1 MPSSPDGGRE
11 ASEGSLNVAL
21 DDNSQAGRK
30 YSPSYKALALIAIIV
45 LLFGGGWAGFD
56 PRGRPEATSVM
67 AEMRI
72 AALARELAPQAVAGG
87 NEADAADRAGALL
100 DAARA
105 AGIEPR
111 EALDSAFPDASEILA
126 MLSLDRDVDDFLEYS
141 ERDDPAGDY
150 YRDEAREAIR
160 MRPLRDR
167 YEAAFASAAAAL
179 SGSSPAASTSLGS
192 GKKPYIA
199 SPRDVWLPAKRELPL
214 SHPYALDV
222 FFFKVERSG
231 EAERGPTI
239 RALYPGI
246 VVAAASDWSGGQG
259 VATWKRGGLSPAAGN
274 GVVIYDPSSRRYVSY
289 FHLSSL
295 ALRKGDYVDAGAAIG
310 RGGNSG
316 MNARKAGHGEHVHIE
331 IFDTRRDESLSAE
344 EIYDLLRK

>member
-1 MPSSPDGGRE
+1 M
-11 ASEGSLNVAL
+11 AL
-21 DDNSQAGRK
+21 EENPQENRK
-30 YSPSYKALALIAIIV
+30 YSPSYKVLSAIAILV

-56 PRGRPEATSVM
+56 PKGRPEATAAM
-67 AEMRI
+67 ADMEI
-72 AALARELAPQAVAGG
+72 AKLARELAPQAVA
-87 NEADAADRAGALL
+87 EASGEETADRVRTLAE
-100 DAARA
+100 AAA
-105 AGIEPR
+105 SAGIDPR
-111 EALDSAFPDASEILA
+111 DALGSAFPDASEILA

-150 YRDEAREAIR
+150 YRDEAREAIK

-167 YEAAFASAAAAL
+167 YEAAFASAAAEI
-179 SGSSPAASTSLGS
+179 SGSAPAATPSLGT

-199 SPRDVWLPAKRELPL
+199 SPRDVWLPARKELPL

-246 VVAAASDWSGGQG
+246 VVASASDWSGGQG
-259 VATWKRGGLSPAAGN
+259 VAKWKSGGLSPASGN
-274 GVVIYDPSSRRYVSY
+274 GVVIYDPASRRYVSY

-295 ALRKGDYVDAGAAIG
+295 ALRRGDCVGAGAVIG

-331 IFDTRRDESLSAE
+331 IFDSARDESLSAE